1 MTISI
6 KPTSTETIIQQNGT
20 DSLVFDNDG
29 NIESRQSLYPTVPA
43 FAATPSAGQT
53 LSSGTW
59 TTIAFN
65 TEVFDTNSNYNTSTY
80 AFTPTVAG
88 YYNFTAVIRSNAA
101 TTRFFTKFVKNAS
114 TNFWGNDFNFSANGL
129 ISNYSALIY
138 MNGSTDTVVTQ
149 AFMQGGGGLTTDYG
163 TQIQYS
169 AHLTSYKYIAPPS
182 TQTPTESDNLQAFS
196 GTGSDATWTVP
207 DGVSRVLVKI
217 WGAGGGHPTFGGPGG
232 FTKGLLVVTAGE
244 TLTFRVGRTHTAED
258 SGTDCSGQCSGK
270 DFIGGFGGGGRGREG
285 NGGGGGSYI
294 FRGGTNFSN
303 VLAAAGGGGF
313 DDVGGAHVR
322 VRRAAHVRDRRHDH
336 SHAKEERL
344 QQPEAQLPRVELVA
358 SCHRVRSRKASRGGQ
373 ARGEESD
380 GEACRREEH
389 GVPPPPL
396 PIGQL
401 GSGHAR
407 KLWREADTRETHED
421 GPADDAAL
429 QAASD
434 ADVHVVERR
443 EAEEKERE
451 AKGDD
456 DVGEQ
461 GECAAL
467 GAVRGSPL
475 LSQCTPPFIDLGFK
489 NQGHDANVLEA
500 GGEGGHEECRCKTG
514 RQQL

>member
-207 DGVSRVLVKI
+207 AGVSRVLVKI
-217 WGAGGGHPTFGGPGG
+217 WGAGGGHPTYGGAGG

-244 TLTFRVGRTHTAED
+244 TLTFRVGKTHTAED

-294 FRGGTNFSN
+294 FRGGTNFGD
-303 VLAAAGGGGF
+303 VLAAAGGGGGAGAQGNM
-313 DDVGGAHVR
+313 VGAPYYGGAGGGDSGLAGKGYGTYPTGGGGGGTQSSGGLGSPAGASGYSTTGSTYNGGTLQGGSIAGGGGYGGGGGGGYYGGGSGAKSYPTGVSNGWVHVGAGGGSGYSGGLTN
-322 VRRAAHVRDRRHDH
+322 VTT
-336 SHAKEERL
+336 
-344 QQPEAQLPRVELVA
+344 EAGSNYNGSA
-358 SCHRVRSRKASRGGQ
+358 GYAGGDNEVDWVNYGIPQ
-373 ARGEESD
+373 SD
-380 GEACRREEH
+380 GR
-389 GVPPPPL
+389 
-396 PIGQL
+396 I
-401 GSGHAR
+401 
-407 KLWREADTRETHED
+407 
-421 GPADDAAL
+421 
-429 QAASD
+429 
-434 ADVHVVERR
+434 
-443 EAEEKERE
+443 
-451 AKGDD
+451 
-456 DVGEQ
+456 
-461 GECAAL
+461 
-467 GAVRGSPL
+467 
-475 LSQCTPPFIDLGFK
+475 
-489 NQGHDANVLEA
+489 NVYYI
-500 GGEGGHEECRCKTG
+500 
-514 RQQL
+514 